1 MTQHQHNQLK
11 KSQPGQIGTAY
22 YVTRGKVETVWTNTH
37 MLIAICTAFALGI
50 FLTQVIGVVQEANR
64 MQALQD
70 VGVSR

>member
-1 MTQHQHNQLK
+1 MTQHQHEQLK

-22 YVTRGKVETVWTNTH
+22 YVKRGRVETVWTNTH
-37 MLIAICTAFALGI
+37 MLLVAAVAFALGI

-70 VGVSR
+70 VGVGE